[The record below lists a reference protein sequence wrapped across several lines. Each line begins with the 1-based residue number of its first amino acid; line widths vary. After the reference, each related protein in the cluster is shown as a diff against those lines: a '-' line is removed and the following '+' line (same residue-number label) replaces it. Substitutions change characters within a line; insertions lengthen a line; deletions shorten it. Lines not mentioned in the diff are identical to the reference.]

1 MSIEII
7 NKIKAKNIK
16 AAVFDFDGTIST
28 LRCGWE
34 EVMAPIFYREING
47 SHADDKNLKAEIARY
62 IDESTGIQTVFQMR
76 RLAEW
81 VKEYGRNPV
90 VRGEWEYKDI
100 YNQALLEGVNKKIEG
115 IKTGKLNANDYVIK
129 GSREFLSELKK
140 RGLKLF
146 VASGTDDRDV
156 KNECGILGFAPY
168 FDKVMGAP
176 YRKADCSKE
185 AILRELIHNSGYKP
199 SELVVFGDG
208 KVEIT
213 LAKEAGAAAI
223 GLATDEKARQGIN
236 PVKREKLIKVGA
248 DIITGDFLKT
258 DELLKAISF

>member
-1 MSIEII
+1 MIETIHTI
-7 NKIKAKNIK
+7 QSENIR

-47 SHADDKNLKAEIARY
+47 SHTADKNLKAEIARY

-76 RLAEW
+76 RL
-81 VKEYGRNPV
+81 KEMVIAYGRNPV
-90 VRGEWEYKDI
+90 IRGEWEYKDI
-100 YNQALLEGVNKKIEG
+100 YNKALLEGVNKKIEG
-115 IKTGKLNANDYVIK
+115 IKSGVLKADDYVIK

-146 VASGTDDRDV
+146 VASGTDDADV

-168 FDKVMGAP
+168 FDVIKGAP

-185 AILRELIHNSGYKP
+185 AVLRELINNSGYKA
-199 SELVVFGDG
+199 SELAVFGDG
-208 KVEIT
+208 KVEIM

-223 GLATDEKARQGIN
+223 GLATNERDRHGVN
-236 PVKREKLIKVGA
+236 PVKREKLIKAGA
-248 DIITGDFLKT
+248 DIIMGDFT
-258 DELLKAISF
+258 NMQGLLSMLN